1 MTPVIACHD
10 LVRGYLRASVLD
22 GVSFSIREGEVVG
35 LLGRNGTGKTT
46 LVRLLMGMLA
56 PHAGAVSVFGLA
68 PFHDPVRVR
77 QRIGYVAEDQ
87 QLPPSWRVHE
97 VVALHQRLFPT
108 WDSAFAES
116 LRSRFDLDPRARL
129 RTLSNGQ
136 RRQVALL
143 CAVAHRPELLLLDE
157 PAGGLDPV
165 VRREF
170 LETTIHLLNTQGT
183 TVLFSSHHLADVER
197 LGGRVLLLDGGRVRV
212 DATVDALR
220 ESHCVA
226 VVSRADAPN
235 EAALRALPGCIGVRA
250 VGTHWHVAFAAPVHD
265 ATAQLHALGVFD
277 ASCSAVPLEE
287 LFIAL
292 TGAERTGVMA

>member
-10 LVRGYLRASVLD
+10 LVRGYQRTSVLD
-22 GVSFSIREGEVVG
+22 GVSLTVREGEVVG

-68 PFHDPVRVR
+68 PFHHAVRVR

-87 QLPPSWRVHE
+87 QLPPLWRVQE
-97 VVALHQRLFPT
+97 VVSLHQRLFPT
-108 WDSAFAES
+108 WDERFAES
-116 LRSRFDLDPRARL
+116 LRAHFDLDPRARV

-143 CAVAHRPELLLLDE
+143 CAVAHRPDLLLLDE

-170 LETTIHLLNTQGT
+170 LETTVHLLNTHGT

-197 LGGRVLLLDGGRVRV
+197 LGGRVLLLDEGRVRV

-226 VVSRADAPN
+226 VVARADVP
-235 EAALRALPGCIGVRA
+235 EESTLRATPGCIGVRA
-250 VGTHWHVAFAAPVHD
+250 VGTRWHVVFSTPVHE
-265 ATAQLHALGVFD
+265 ATARLHALGVFD
-277 ASCSAVPLEE
+277 ATCATVPLEE

-292 TGAERTGVMA
+292 TGAERTGAMA